1 LSGCAGGA
9 FTCRSPLWPT
19 IATILE
25 GFQDDPATSGSHTS
39 ADVGLVVLSARLHLP
54 CVLSGTLQW
63 AGRITHPY
71 PSFTGEFRV
80 QTSLKER
87 QWQLRQDV
95 ILDAAYE
102 LMAEGRGAGVSMD
115 EVAALAGVSK
125 PTLYQHFQ
133 SKDELLVHVS
143 LRLMRQSEESLVART
158 PAVSALEQIE
168 CALREGLT
176 RRAGLW
182 SAQVVI
188 PRGAAE
194 ASAAYREQRRRVQAR
209 MASLADEAKSAGD
222 VDTSLATPVV
232 VRMLS
237 RLFRGDY
244 EDLLTDGVV
253 TPEELA
259 TTVIQVAFDGLRP
272 RGGRQ

>member
-1 LSGCAGGA
+1 MQL
-9 FTCRSPLWPT
+9 
-19 IATILE
+19 
-25 GFQDDPATSGSHTS
+25 
-39 ADVGLVVLSARLHLP
+39 
-54 CVLSGTLQW
+54 
-63 AGRITHPY
+63 
-71 PSFTGEFRV
+71 
-80 QTSLKER
+80 SLKER

-102 LMAEGRGAGVSMD
+102 LLAEGRNAAVSMD
-115 EVAALAGVSK
+115 QVAARAGVSK

-143 LRLMRQSEESLVART
+143 LRLMRQSEEALAART

-168 CALREGLT
+168 RALREGLT

-182 SAQVVI
+182 SARVVI
-188 PRGAAE
+188 PRAAAE
-194 ASAAYREQRRRVQAR
+194 ASPAYGEQRRRVQAR
-209 MASLADEAKSAGD
+209 MAALVDEAKSVGD
-222 VDTSLATPVV
+222 VDPSLATPVV

-244 EDLLTDGVV
+244 DDLLAEGVV
-253 TPEELA
+253 TPGELA
-259 TTVIQVAFDGLRP
+259 TTLIRVAFDGLRP